1 MRKKKKNKKTKKLNL
16 GRDFVNLAEHNYGSG
31 TGFHESKKDKLKRRT
46 SKQNQKIK
54 NKIRRTY
61 GQYN

>member
-1 MRKKKKNKKTKKLNL
+1 MSKYKKKRTTKKLNL
-16 GRDFVNLAEHNYGSG
+16 GRDYVHLAEHNYGSG

-61 GQYN
+61 G

>member
-1 MRKKKKNKKTKKLNL
+1 MGKRKKKRTTKKLNL

-46 SKQNQKIK
+46 SKQNQKLK
-54 NKIRRTY
+54 NKIRRNY
-61 GQYN
+61 EQHY